1 MSFSPG
7 SIVFVLGAAQAA
19 ILLLGINIQK
29 PLHSD
34 LKKITS
40 LLLFN
45 MMMVMIYYV
54 VILNR
59 FEQLY
64 LLMGPIGSAAW
75 MAITPLFY
83 LLCKSLLLP
92 RWTLRAKHLAY
103 FIVPFY
109 FLLAAMLRFVNID
122 IRLWALIQDVQLFL
136 DVWMG
141 LFFGSGILF
150 IGKSIRLIRANN
162 EEDSNK
168 ELTWFA
174 YLFLATLVTFGG
186 IYAIIRSAYV
196 ELFELILICL
206 FLVFILILVYR
217 IFKAAPFHA
226 FFDLAKYGNK
236 PLDKSQQ
243 ATLATQLERLM
254 EAERP
259 YLDKK
264 LSLSD
269 LSKLSNINTN
279 ELSQLF
285 NSYYKS
291 NFYEFVNQY
300 RLGHLEKIMLD
311 PNYKQFKITA
321 LAEKSGF
328 NSKATFYKAFKTKHQ
343 LTPSQFIKAHKDDS

>member
-1 MSFSPG
+1 MSFSLG

-19 ILLLGINIQK
+19 ILLLGINIHK

-54 VILNR
+54 VILNK

-64 LLMGPIGSAAW
+64 QLMGPIGTAAW
-75 MAITPLFY
+75 MAITPPFY

-92 RWTLRAKHLAY
+92 HWTLRAKHLIY
-103 FIVPFY
+103 FIIPLY
-109 FLLAAMLRFVNID
+109 FLVTPLLLLMNID
-122 IRLWALIQDVQLFL
+122 IRLWALIQDAQIFL
-136 DVWMG
+136 DAWMG

-150 IGKSIRLIRANN
+150 IGKSILLIRANN
-162 EEDSNK
+162 EDNSNK
-168 ELTWFA
+168 ELTSFA
-174 YLFLATLVTFGG
+174 YLFLATLVVFGG
-186 IYAIIRSAYV
+186 VYGVIRSAYV

-243 ATLATQLERLM
+243 TKLATQLERLM

-285 NSYYKS
+285 NSHYKS
-291 NFYEFVNQY
+291 NFYEFINQY

-311 PNYKQFKITA
+311 PNYEQFKITA
-321 LAEKSGF
+321 LAEESGF
-328 NSKATFYKAFKTKHQ
+328 NSKATFYKAFKSKHQ
-343 LTPSQFIKAHKDDS
+343 LTPSQFIKAHRKND